1 MAVSVVVLEE
11 RMVTFLLIVDAVDV
25 VLGSISGLYVRQKA
39 IVCRE
44 KVIGSLPRKHHIRLV
59 ALIVQHKLLG

>member
-39 IVCRE
+39 IVCR
-44 KVIGSLPRKHHIRLV
+44 
-59 ALIVQHKLLG
+59 